1 MGIAFACDY
10 GVVVVGGLEFDG
22 FVAVV
27 ILYGGGGHAGST
39 FGYRCGWEGG
49 DGGE

>member
-10 GVVVVGGLEFDG
+10 GVIVGGLEFDG

-27 ILYGGGGHAGST
+27 LLYGGGGHAGST